1 MQTLRRAVIF
11 NYAGKQTARSIAV
24 KAAVANDKRAEIKPW
39 QDIPGPSSLPIIG
52 QLHHFLPGGFLHL
65 SQKEVINILY
75 EKYGP
80 IVKMKFLG
88 LPALIV
94 HVTDAEAIEQ
104 ILRGEDALP
113 DRPAFKSLEYYR
125 KEYNKNR
132 NPSECT
138 GLVTE
143 RGEDWKRIRT
153 KVNPIM
159 LQPKRVKLYSKI
171 LDEVSE
177 DMITKLK
184 SKLNEKNMVQGGI
197 RNEVNLWSLE
207 AVAVVALGKRLNCF
221 DPNLPQ
227 DSPVRKLIKNVHEV
241 FHAAEELD
249 LKPSLWRYYPTKMF
263 KKAMKIYEEQSH
275 LTRYFIKERIEQLK
289 QSPPRNDDEKSILE
303 KLLDIDEN
311 TAHLMAGDSL
321 FAGVDTVAN
330 VMISIF
336 YYLATNIEKQNRLRE
351 EIMSGDPKQPYLK
364 ACIKETLRLIP
375 VVPGNL
381 RKLTKDYNILGYQVP
396 IDTFAILNHEVL
408 CKQDKHFP
416 RANEFIPERWIVEKT
431 DPLHYSSAHPFV
443 YNPFGFGTRSCIGR
457 RIAQLE
463 MESFVHKM
471 FRSFHLQWHGPPAKV
486 DVAISNYIIGDL
498 PFTLKEL

>member
-11 NYAGKQTARSIAV
+11 NYTGRQTVRSIAV
-24 KAAVANDKRAEIKPW
+24 KAAVVNDKKTDIKPW
-39 QDIPGPSSLPIIG
+39 QEIPGPSSLPIIG
-52 QLHHFLPGGFLHL
+52 QLHHFLFRKSLR
-65 SQKEVINILY
+65 SQKEVIKFLY
-75 EKYGP
+75 EQYGP
-80 IVKMKFLG
+80 LVRMQFLG

-104 ILRGEDALP
+104 VLRGEDALP

-125 KEYNKNR
+125 KEYDKNR
-132 NPSECT
+132 NPSEST

-143 RGEDWKRIRT
+143 RGEDWKKIRK

-159 LQPKRVKLYSKI
+159 LHPKRVKLYTKI
-171 LDEVSE
+171 LDEVAE
-177 DMITKLK
+177 DMVSRLK
-184 SKLNEKNMVQGGI
+184 SKLNEKKMVEGGM
-197 RNEVNLWSLE
+197 RSHVNLWSLE

-227 DSPVRKLIKNVHEV
+227 DSPVRKLIKNVQEV
-241 FHAAEELD
+241 FHVAEELD
-249 LKPSLWRYYPTKMF
+249 LKPSLWRYYPTQMF
-263 KKAMKIYEEQSH
+263 KKAMKSYEEQSN
-275 LTRYFIKERIEQLK
+275 LTRYFIKERIEEINQCPV
-289 QSPPRNDDEKSILE
+289 SNDDDKSILE

-336 YYLATNIEKQNRLRE
+336 YYLASNPEKQNKLRE
-351 EIMSGDPKQPYLK
+351 EILSGDPKQSYLK
-364 ACIKETLRLIP
+364 ACIKEALRLIP
-375 VVPGNL
+375 VVPANL
-381 RKLTKDYNILGYQVP
+381 RKLTKEYNLLGYQVP
-396 IDTFAILNHEVL
+396 VDTFAILNHEVL

-416 RANEFIPERWIVEKT
+416 RASEFIPERWIVDKS

-463 MESFVHKM
+463 MESLVHKM
-471 FRSFHLQWHGPPAKV
+471 FSSFHLEWHGPPAKV
-486 DVAISNYIIGDL
+486 EVAISNYIVGDL